1 MLITFDKINIRK
13 EEVLVTNVQNI
24 NFPETNTQKFAQ
36 SCLRLIKTHMRKLR
50 IQKTSGYQS
59 QRTNQMMRTVT
70 ERRTLS
76 TVQMKR
82 MEKMLL
88 MDLHNLTLRIVLNM

>member
-36 SCLRLIKTHMRKLR
+36 SCLRLTKTPMRKLR
-50 IQKTSGYQS
+50 TYGYQS
-59 QRTNQMMRTVT
+59 QETNQMMRTAT

-76 TVQMKR
+76 TAQMKR